1 MSAPDVAEWL
11 ADLRALHADLL
22 SIGSESPSYGPCFV
36 DPRQFT
42 PDPECSTEAERALH
56 RADCERLARG
66 EPVSTETR
74 CQFRNHGTGVTS
86 VTMPSGYG
94 LGINLADGDPQA
106 ADAAERLGRVVDS
119 IERWFSEEYQ
129 P

>member
-1 MSAPDVAEWL
+1 
-11 ADLRALHADLL
+11 
-22 SIGSESPSYGPCFV
+22 
-36 DPRQFT
+36 
-42 PDPECSTEAERALH
+42 
-56 RADCERLARG
+56 
-66 EPVSTETR
+66 
-74 CQFRNHGTGVTS
+74 
-86 VTMPSGYG
+86 MPSGYG